1 MEEWIYRPDP
11 KADWMSLI
19 FLLNL
24 VILAVLYKLDP
35 NRLKSLVNI
44 LKPRIYFGKYSYEK
58 ELNYFSYFN
67 ALSFFLIASTLTL
80 TYFSLSAY
88 SSNPLYYSFEYY
100 YLLIGVSAILFFRHI
115 ITQVIANQLG
125 FQRVIKMALYKN
137 FSLATQSSIILIGLV
152 FLWNYSSLPLIII
165 ESILVLI
172 ALFWGINQF
181 TIYFSFFKSRSED
194 LIYIILYLCTV
205 KLAPW
210 IWVYLVFVE
219 TKL

>member
-1 MEEWIYRPDP
+1 MEEWIYKPDP

-24 VILAVLYKLDP
+24 VILAVLYKLNP

-44 LKPRIYFGKYSYEK
+44 LKPRIYFGKYSHEK

-67 ALSFFLIASTLTL
+67 TLSFFLIASTLTL

-88 SSNPLYYSFEYY
+88 SSKPLNYSFEYY

-115 ITQVIANQLG
+115 LTQVIANQLG

-152 FLWNYSSLPLIII
+152 FLWNYSSLPLIFI

-172 ALFWGINQF
+172 ALFWVINQF

>member
-24 VILAVLYKLDP
+24 VILAVLYKLNP

-44 LKPRIYFGKYSYEK
+44 LKPRIYFGKYSHEK

-67 ALSFFLIASTLTL
+67 TLSFFLIASTLTL

-88 SSNPLYYSFEYY
+88 SSNPLNYSFEYY

-115 ITQVIANQLG
+115 LTQVIANQLG

-152 FLWNYSSLPLIII
+152 FLWNYSSLPLIFI

-172 ALFWGINQF
+172 ALFWVINQF